1 MARKWRFKIFKQPTF
16 SSIPLTSHRD
26 PNLLISLAQF
36 RPEKNHSD
44 QVKAFAILKKNIP
57 NRPIKFVMAGGVRNE
72 GDEKRA
78 NDIEALGIGFKKF

>member
-1 MARKWRFKIFKQPTF
+1 
-16 SSIPLTSHRD
+16 
-26 PNLLISLAQF
+26 LAQF

-44 QVKAFAILKKNIP
+44 QVRAFSILKKNIP

-78 NDIEALGIGFKKF
+78 NDIEALGTG